1 MRRAPDSLTRQ
12 SKVGYLDARECTS
25 VPADS
30 PTDLEVGHATSGLV
44 STLSKIPSLFGQL
57 IAYSSRRKA
66 HAYGSR
72 QPDRELQEAQRLVF
86 LKWLN
91 LNLEQQSADLEV
103 YAAWADSDVASVIE
117 QRLRLGL
124 RLMVPDDT
132 PEADRRLFLS
142 DLQALFEVERGNQKT
157 R

>member
-1 MRRAPDSLTRQ
+1 MDTGQ
-12 SKVGYLDARECTS
+12 SNVGYLDARECTS
-25 VPADS
+25 VPTGS
-30 PTDLEVGHATSGLV
+30 TTNLEVGHATSGLV

-57 IAYSSRRKA
+57 IAYSSHRMA

-86 LKWLN
+86 SNWLS
-91 LNLEQQSADLEV
+91 LNLEQQIADLEV
-103 YAAWADSDVASVIE
+103 YAAWVDSDATSVIE

>member
-30 PTDLEVGHATSGLV
+30 PTDLEVGHATGGLV
-44 STLSKIPSLFGQL
+44 SALSKIPSLFGQL

-72 QPDRELQEAQRLVF
+72 QPDRESGRFRDGRCEGRPFLHCSSPGRDDREESEAGRIGGLVYV
-86 LKWLN
+86 
-91 LNLEQQSADLEV
+91 V
-103 YAAWADSDVASVIE
+103 YPQHSI
-117 QRLRLGL
+117 
-124 RLMVPDDT
+124 
-132 PEADRRLFLS
+132 
-142 DLQALFEVERGNQKT
+142 
-157 R
+157 